1 MFSAPTWARWSID
14 LPQCNKAV
22 DPDDTS
28 EEAKALR
35 GEQQACNEEHT
46 GVFPLPGL
54 DEGSYANGFAGGS
67 NIAVAAKSS
76 TRSWPRASCGSC
88 SAEEFQNMLGE
99 NGLIPGNTRVRRL
112 DG

>member
-22 DPDDTS
+22 DPEDTS

-35 GEQQACNEEHT
+35 AEQQACNEEHT

-54 DEGSYANGFAGGS
+54 DEGTSRTAS
-67 NIAVAAKSS
+67 PAARTSPSRRSPSTPSS
-76 TRSWPRASCGSC
+76 PRAC
-88 SAEEFQNMLGE
+88 
-99 NGLIPGNTRVRRL
+99 
-112 DG
+112 